1 MVVAEAEAEGRDAE
15 RQLTDRCGRRSS
27 MVAWVV
33 VVKLKCEVSNHPAR
47 DAFSAALVN
56 GLAVGRAAAHCHP
69 CRQLPTLIPSD
80 LLLPA
85 IGGRCPEQGCWAE
98 LGQIAAVPRQTWSRG
113 AEGAALI

>member
-1 MVVAEAEAEGRDAE
+1 MVVAEAEAEGEDAE

-27 MVAWVV
+27 MGAWVV

-56 GLAVGRAAAHCHP
+56 GLAVGGQPPTATHCHP

-85 IGGRCPEQGCWAE
+85 IGGRCPEQGCGTE
-98 LGQIAAVPRQTWSRG
+98 LGQIAAVPRQTWSR
-113 AEGAALI
+113 